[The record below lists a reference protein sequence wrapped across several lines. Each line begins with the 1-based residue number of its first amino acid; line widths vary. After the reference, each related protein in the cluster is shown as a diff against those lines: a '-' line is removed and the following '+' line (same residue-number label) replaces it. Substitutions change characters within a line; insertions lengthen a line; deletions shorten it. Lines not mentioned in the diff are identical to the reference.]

1 MLFSRV
7 LSGGMETQISA
18 PLGGGAR
25 AQGLRLPPN
34 PTVLCLSR
42 GGGVE
47 RRQTCHPTCPPAQP
61 WREHPLGARCHRG

>member
-42 GGGVE
+42 GGGLSGAKPATPLA
-47 RRQTCHPTCPPAQP
+47 RRPSPGVSTH
-61 WREHPLGARCHRG
+61 